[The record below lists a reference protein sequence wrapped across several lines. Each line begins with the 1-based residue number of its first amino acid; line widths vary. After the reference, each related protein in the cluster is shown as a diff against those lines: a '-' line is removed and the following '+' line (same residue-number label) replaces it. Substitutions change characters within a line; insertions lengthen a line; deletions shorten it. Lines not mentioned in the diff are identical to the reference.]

1 MRCFPLKRTYVA
13 GRIKKTRKE
22 FLFYLL
28 SCLQFID
35 GMHYLALI
43 CFLSVHRHF
52 SDQCSHYCR
61 ITVNRF
67 SNKYPSYNSISN
79 CLNIFLSPTFFVNF
93 ANRLTSKTHWLPRV
107 KYRQFFCQQPELG
120 AQENFCDNV
129 VGSKSCC
136 FILFKKHFPVCEL
149 VPAKLSFT
157 AAFTIHIPPLLPNA
171 SKYSGICMFFANYL
185 LDHFTGKITQTSKV
199 CKILLANFRIFA
211 KISRN
216 FNGNFAKLFHENLL
230 F

>member
-1 MRCFPLKRTYVA
+1 MVQRNRGPQERILAESVVESKTISNCFSFRKRIMHFFSILYTLKMRCFPLKRTYVA
-13 GRIKKTRKE
+13 GIVHFLNFWRIKKTRKE

-35 GMHYLALI
+35 GLHYLVLI

-107 KYRQFFCQQPELG
+107 KYRQFFC
-120 AQENFCDNV
+120 
-129 VGSKSCC
+129 
-136 FILFKKHFPVCEL
+136 
-149 VPAKLSFT
+149 
-157 AAFTIHIPPLLPNA
+157 
-171 SKYSGICMFFANYL
+171 
-185 LDHFTGKITQTSKV
+185 
-199 CKILLANFRIFA
+199 
-211 KISRN
+211 
-216 FNGNFAKLFHENLL
+216 
-230 F
+230 